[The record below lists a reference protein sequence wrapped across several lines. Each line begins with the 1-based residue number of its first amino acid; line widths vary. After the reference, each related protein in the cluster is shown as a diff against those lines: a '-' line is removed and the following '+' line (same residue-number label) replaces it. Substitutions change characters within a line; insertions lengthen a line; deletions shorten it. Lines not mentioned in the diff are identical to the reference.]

1 MYKIFTLQLRIIWQ
15 RRKFEN
21 KDTYLAFF
29 GHKKKKKKKKKHMT
43 QDSDPINN
51 ILMMIHHLGIRDMWS
66 KFIENLYL
74 SSMAYV
80 KGWWTIIGIIY

>member
-1 MYKIFTLQLRIIWQ
+1 
-15 RRKFEN
+15 
-21 KDTYLAFF
+21 
-29 GHKKKKKKKKKHMT
+29 MT

-80 KGWWTIIGIIY
+80 KGWWTIIGIIYY